1 MADEE
6 GRGRSDDLFEDL
18 DKFFAS
24 IDESEWPDVEG
35 PEEEPEP
42 GEPVHVPAAEEPPAP
57 EMAAPS
63 PEPEPPA
70 EEQEEQQE
78 EPEEAAEPILPAEE
92 PESELPD
99 LRTDEEA
106 VLPPEP
112 IEEAPTREMTT
123 EDWARLR
130 DVLGEEE
137 EAEESFEF
145 TDVPTDLS
153 PEETLFGYPGP
164 GESDDEEPVL
174 PSYEVAGTEGGE
186 MPAPPEPTQ
195 EGEPGELTLDD
206 LKKAPPEYTALPRS
220 DEEPISTEPEEPA
233 AAAPESFEPEE
244 PSLADVEAAADQ
256 LAEEFRTPPG
266 GVEDDLL
273 TDLGAPAPEPEPE
286 PEPELAP
293 PPVRQTVKVGEP
305 ESLLGPSWEDPTAQT
320 ITSEPS
326 APSPERGRNLPAAVL
341 TGVALVVLALV
352 FVFISKAL
360 FAVLAGAVIL
370 FGQFELYVTMQR
382 KKYQPATLLGLVLGG
397 FTLAGA
403 YFKGEPAMLFLLAL
417 AFLTSFLWY
426 MAAAPQ
432 TRVGL
437 VGNIGATVLGVAYAP
452 LLGGYVFLILTIP
465 GEGRS
470 LMLAVLGLTFLNDIA
485 AFVGGTL
492 YGSRPLA
499 PSISPRKSWEGAL
512 IATIATLPFS
522 IAIVPSIDG
531 MDIPKAVAL
540 ALVVSIFGPL
550 GDLAESLLKRDLG
563 VKDMG
568 NVLPGHGGVLD
579 RIDSALFVAPA
590 AFYFLRL
597 IF

>member
-24 IDESEWPDVEG
+24 IDESEWPDVEPVEDEPAPEPEAPPSAEAAAPTDDLPPAEAPVEEPPG
-35 PEEEPEP
+35 FAEEPAPPPEEEPEP
-42 GEPVHVPAAEEPPAP
+42 AMVSEDEGAEV
-57 EMAAPS
+57 
-63 PEPEPPA
+63 
-70 EEQEEQQE
+70 
-78 EPEEAAEPILPAEE
+78 
-92 PESELPD
+92 PD
-99 LRTDEEA
+99 LRTDEES

-112 IEEAPTREMTT
+112 IESAPTREMTT

-130 DVLGEEE
+130 EVLGEEE
-137 EAEESFEF
+137 ESEEPFEF
-145 TDVPTDLS
+145 ADVPTDLT

-164 GESDDEEPVL
+164 GESDDEAPVL
-174 PSYEVAGTEGGE
+174 PSYETAAADGGE
-186 MPAPPEPTQ
+186 MPAPPQPP
-195 EGEPGELTLDD
+195 EGPEPGELTLED
-206 LKKAPPEYTALPRS
+206 LKKAPPEYTELPRN
-220 DEEPISTEPEEPA
+220 EEAQPAALEPEEPSA
-233 AAAPESFEPEE
+233 ASPDEFQPEE

-256 LAEEFRTPPG
+256 LAEEFREPPE

-273 TDLGAPAPEPEPE
+273 ADLGAAPSEPAPVPT
-286 PEPELAP
+286 

-320 ITSEPS
+320 VTSEPP
-326 APSPERGRNLPAAVL
+326 APPPERGRNLPAAVL
-341 TGVALVVLALV
+341 TGVALVVLALI

-370 FGQFELYVTMQR
+370 FGQFELYMTMQR
-382 KKYQPATLLGLVLGG
+382 KKYQPATALGLVLGG

-403 YFKGEPAMLFLLAL
+403 YFKGEPAMLFMLAL
-417 AFLTSFLWY
+417 AFFTSFLWY

-485 AFVGGTL
+485 AFVGGSL

-512 IATIATLPFS
+512 IATIATLPFA

-540 ALVVSIFGPL
+540 ALIVSVFGPL